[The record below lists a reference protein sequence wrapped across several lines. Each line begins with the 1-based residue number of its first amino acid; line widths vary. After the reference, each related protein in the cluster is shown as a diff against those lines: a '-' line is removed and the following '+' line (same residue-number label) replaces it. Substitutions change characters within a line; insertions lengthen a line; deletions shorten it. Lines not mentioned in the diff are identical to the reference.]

1 MVDKNVLRAEF
12 SSRLHEALT
21 AAGIRQRGRGV
32 DVHEHLKSL
41 GVVKTTQA
49 ISKWLNGEAI
59 PEADSMAALA
69 QWLGVR
75 REWLE
80 YGVKPK
86 ETHQELGV
94 KAEEVGSLPHPTGR
108 ALGKVP
114 LISWS
119 QAGSRHKFTS
129 NFESTQVESW
139 LSCPVPI
146 SESGYAL
153 KVRGDSMTN
162 PGPGRS
168 YPEGCII
175 FVDPELK
182 PTIGDR
188 IIASIP
194 RANEATF
201 KVLVEDAGVKYL
213 RSVNPQY
220 PILPITEGTFIC
232 GKVIGTF
239 IPE

>member
-32 DVHEHLKSL
+32 DVHGHLKNL

-59 PEADSMAALA
+59 PEADSMTALA

-80 YGVKPK
+80 YGVQPK
-86 ETHQELGV
+86 ETHQESGINA
-94 KAEEVGSLPHPTGR
+94 KEAGSSTHPTGR
-108 ALGKVP
+108 AFGKVP
-114 LISWS
+114 LISWI
-119 QAGSRHKFTS
+119 QAGTWNKFTS
-129 NFESTQVESW
+129 NFENIQVESW

-146 SESGYAL
+146 SQSGYAL

-162 PGPGRS
+162 PGPGKS

-201 KVLVEDAGVKYL
+201 KILVEDAGVKYL
-213 RSVNPQY
+213 RSANPQY
-220 PILPITEGTFIC
+220 PILPITGETLIN